1 MHPKVSCNF
10 GRAVSP
16 VNHLPCVLEFYNI
29 YATEINT
36 ARKPAQ
42 ICFILKYADELPTE
56 ATFFDERVHLCLTA
70 PGHFTQVLEPVLF
83 PLVLS
88 VNLG

>member
-1 MHPKVSCNF
+1 MDCTVFLSFITCM
-10 GRAVSP
+10 
-16 VNHLPCVLEFYNI
+16 LQ

-36 ARKPAQ
+36 PWKPAQ

-56 ATFFDERVHLCLTA
+56 ATIFNQRLHLCLTA
-70 PGHFTQVLEPVLF
+70 PAYFKQVLEPVLF